1 MTLKLGDEF
10 NQARDNFLN
19 AVQNNEPE
27 EKQSELYGEMVNQIA
42 EEAKRQA
49 RQETESVI
57 ATNPAEAK
65 MSARERKF
73 FNEIDTNVGYK
84 EDTLLPQETFDR
96 IFEDLTTEHP
106 LLSKIGLR
114 NAGLRMKFLKSETE
128 GVAVWGKIFGEI
140 KGQLDAA
147 FSEEETIQN
156 KLTAFVVIPKDLQ
169 DYNVSF
175 IEEFVRTQINEAF
188 AVALEAAFVSGDGDD
203 KPIGL
208 NRDINNGSTSGST
221 TTYPEKDAE
230 GELTF
235 ADPEQTVNEL
245 TDVYKFHS
253 VKENGHPLAVEGR
266 VSMIVNPS
274 DLWNVKKQYTSLN
287 AQGAYVTALPYNLDI
302 VESVAQETGK
312 VTTFVQGR
320 YDAFLG
326 GGMTIRKYDQT
337 LAIEDMDLYTA
348 KQMAYGKAKD
358 IKATAVWTLNVAD
371 NGGNEKPQGTKTTVG
386 KAKVGKAKL
395 KK

>member
-1 MTLKLGDEF
+1 MSFNLGNEF
-10 NQARDNFLN
+10 NEAREAFLN
-19 AVQNNEPE
+19 SVQNNEPE
-27 EKQSELYGEMVNQIA
+27 DKQAELYGDMVNQIA

-221 TTYPEKDAE
+221 TTYPEKDTE

-235 ADPEQTVNEL
+235 ADPDQTVNEL

-287 AQGAYVTALPYNLDI
+287 AQGTYVTALPYNLDI

-358 IKATAVWTLNVAD
+358 IKATAVWILNVSD
-371 NGGNEKPQGTKTTVG
+371 NVTDETPQ
-386 KAKVGKAKL
+386 A
-395 KK
+395 

>member
-42 EEAKRQA
+42 EEARNQA
-49 RQETESVI
+49 RQETQSVI

-235 ADPEQTVNEL
+235 ADPDQTVNEL

-287 AQGAYVTALPYNLDI
+287 AQGTYVTALPYNLDI

-371 NGGNEKPQGTKTTVG
+371 NSPQE
-386 KAKVGKAKL
+386 
-395 KK
+395 

>member
-42 EEAKRQA
+42 EEARNQA
-49 RQETESVI
+49 RQETQSVI

-221 TTYPEKDAE
+221 TTYPEKDTE

-235 ADPEQTVNEL
+235 ADPDQTVNEL

-287 AQGAYVTALPYNLDI
+287 AQGTYVTALPYNLDI

-358 IKATAVWTLNVAD
+358 IKATAVWTLNVSD
-371 NGGNEKPQGTKTTVG
+371 NGNDESPQ
-386 KAKVGKAKL
+386 A
-395 KK
+395 